1 MRGLLSWVLRALYNL
16 CQSPPTPHTTETTDM
31 AKETISD
38 TPTSTRTPLTEH
50 DTPIVSDASC
60 RVKLP
65 KIVQK
70 TLILMVIS
78 PSGKPFGVPFEFS
91 IHFNPTLSTVD
102 KFTCLNSLLES
113 TAMRA
118 VAGLKLTTT
127 NYNKTIEMLKRDSA
141 DHLPTYEH
149 LVRIRICCIS
159 NQYKGSLTTA

>member
-70 TLILMVIS
+70 TINGDLTKRETFWS
-78 PSGKPFGVPFEFS
+78 TFKFS

-102 KFTCLNSLLES
+102 KFTYFNSLLEG

-118 VAGLKLTTT
+118 VAGLNLTTT
-127 NYNKTIEMLKRDSA
+127 NYNKAIETLKKRFGNNQQIVSRHMLELESVASA
-141 DHLPTYEH
+141 TNIKAL
-149 LVRIRICCIS
+149 
-159 NQYKGSLTTA
+159 